1 MFIIV
6 EHTVY
11 WCQMENQIIKE
22 PAMISSGKD
31 KQFPRFPVDKRVV
44 TPKKKKRKW
53 SEFYTKRD
61 PLKQSVNT
69 WVANSPL
76 GREACSATS

>member
-1 MFIIV
+1 MFKQLLIIV

-22 PAMISSGKD
+22 PTMISSGND

-44 TPKKKKRKW
+44 TPKKKENGV
-53 SEFYTKRD
+53 SFT
-61 PLKQSVNT
+61 QNGT
-69 WVANSPL
+69 H
-76 GREACSATS
+76 